1 MANLTANRITNDAD
15 IIKTQIQQKT
25 DNGMKAIRPETD
37 TDIVVNK
44 STVDGNTI
52 TDVLDNTLPITAGQ
66 NISITPSASG
76 VEIAFTGSLAPNVEV
91 KGTDPITVSSSV
103 TDTAATYTVEVKS
116 ASVLQKGVV
125 KLSDSTTSSDNTT
138 AATPKAVKAAYD
150 LAKGKQ
156 AAFDDGSATIAT
168 ASGGTITIKAGVSQ
182 SGGTIG
188 NSSGSDDISTYTAAQ
203 IDSLVAGLT
212 KYLGTATA
220 AADLTGAS
228 TANAGDFFRIT
239 SSFTVSNWGTAHVG
253 DIVILKKDAAA
264 GAYATLTNW
273 EIIHTGDNTSYGIV
287 STSADGLAPK
297 ITTTAGQIDTPAT
310 DRVLVS
316 ENGATP
322 KWQTLPANAF
332 KNDNTTYTLSS
343 GDRKN
348 VIKLTPS
355 SGTAQTVTVNDVAH
369 ADVADHATNATA
381 AASAAKVNKSLTIKL
396 NGGTTENTDQF
407 VYDGSE
413 AKSVNITL
421 SGIGAAASSHAH
433 GNITNAGTLQA
444 DDVAI
449 ADGDK
454 LVITDSSNNGRVA
467 RSSIGFNGSTTYMAL
482 TPKGAWNYFAQYID
496 SGVKADGTT
505 RIKSAELTNS
515 TLSTMTLGDSG
526 VNPGV
531 YCALQVNSKGIV
543 TAGAH
548 VIKIYEKNATIG
560 PELVTGGFAFIK
572 I

>member
-1 MANLTANRITNDAD
+1 MADLTANRITNDAD

-37 TDIVVNK
+37 TDIVINK
-44 STVDGNTI
+44 STIDGNTV

-76 VEIAFTGSLAPNVEV
+76 VEIAFTGSLAPNVSV
-91 KGTDPITVSSSV
+91 KATNPITVSSSV
-103 TDTAATYTVEVKS
+103 TDTAATYTVGVNDASIS
-116 ASVLQKGVV
+116 AKGVV
-125 KLSDSTTSSDNTT
+125 QLSDSISSISTTE
-138 AATPKAVKAAYD
+138 AATANAVRTAYD

-168 ASGGTITIKAGVSQ
+168 ASGGTITIKTGVSQ

-188 NSSGSDDISTYTAAQ
+188 NSSGDDVSTYTAAQ

-220 AADLTGAS
+220 AADLIGAS
-228 TANAGDFFRIT
+228 TANAGDFFRVT

-253 DIVILKKDAAA
+253 DLVILKKDAVAED
-264 GAYATLTNW
+264 YAKIANW

-287 STSADGLAPK
+287 NNTADGLAPK
-297 ITTTAGQIDTPAT
+297 WSTS
-310 DRVLVS
+310 DRTEVASEDYVLMNDGTNV
-316 ENGATP
+316 
-322 KWQTLPANAF
+322 KWRQLPSTSFSDN
-332 KNDNTTYTLSS
+332 NTTYTL
-343 GDRKN
+343 GNGKTTDT
-348 VIKLTPS
+348 VKLTS
-355 SGTAQTVTVNDVAH
+355 SNGTSQTVTVNNVAH
-369 ADVADHATNATA
+369 AISADSATNATA
-381 AASAAKVNKSLTIKL
+381 AETATKVANPLTIEL
-396 NGGTTENTDQF
+396 NGGTTEDTDKF
-407 VYDGSE
+407 VYDGS
-413 AKSVNITL
+413 AVKSVNITA

-433 GNITNAGTLQA
+433 GNITNAGALQA

-449 ADGDK
+449 GKDDK
-454 LVITDSSNNGRVA
+454 LVITDSSNGGKVA
-467 RSSIGFNGSTTYMAL
+467 RSSVGFNGSTTYMAL

-505 RIKSAELTNS
+505 RIKSAELNDS

-526 VNPGV
+526 VTPGV

-548 VIKIYEKNATIG
+548 VVKIYEKNATIG

>member
-1 MANLTANRITNDAD
+1 MADLTANRITNDAD

-25 DNGMKAIRPETD
+25 DSGMKAIRPETD
-37 TDIVVNK
+37 TDIVINK
-44 STVDGNTI
+44 STVDGNTV
-52 TDVLDNTLPITAGQ
+52 TDVLDNALPITAGQ
-66 NISITPSASG
+66 NISITPNASG
-76 VEIAFTGSLAPNVEV
+76 IEIAFTGSLAPNVEV

-103 TDTAATYTVEVKS
+103 TDTAATYTVGVKS

-125 KLSDSTTSSDNTT
+125 KLTDSTTSSDNTT

-150 LAKGKQ
+150 LASGKQ
-156 AAFDDGSATIAT
+156 PAFTDGSATIAT
-168 ASGGTITIKAGVSQ
+168 ASSGTITIKAGVSQ
-182 SGGTIG
+182 SGGKIK
-188 NSSGSDDISTYTAAQ
+188 NSSGDDISTYTAAQ

-212 KYLGTATA
+212 KYLGTATKST
-220 AADLTGAS
+220 DLTSAS
-228 TANAGDFFRIT
+228 TANAGDFFRVT
-239 SSFTVSNWGTAHVG
+239 TQFASSNWGTAHVG
-253 DIVILKKDAAA
+253 DLVILKKDAAE

-297 ITTTAGQIDTPAT
+297 ITTTAGQIDTPTT

-332 KNDNTTYTLSS
+332 KNDNTTYTLSN
-343 GDRKN
+343 GTTN
-348 VIKLTPS
+348 NTITLTS
-355 SGTAQTVTVNDVAH
+355 SDSSEAAQTVTINDVAH
-369 ADVADHATNATA
+369 ASTADKVAN
-381 AASAAKVNKSLTIKL
+381 SLTIKL
-396 NGGTTENTDQF
+396 NGGKVEGSNLFT
-407 VYDGSE
+407 YDGSTE
-413 AKSVNITL
+413 KSVNITA
-421 SGIGAAASSHAH
+421 SGIGAAANSHTH
-433 GNITNAGTLQA
+433 GNITNAGALQT

-449 ADGDK
+449 AEGDK
-454 LVITDSSNNGRVA
+454 LVITDSSNGGKVA
-467 RSSIGFNGSTTYMAL
+467 RSSVGFNGSTTTMAL

-526 VNPGV
+526 VTPGV

>member
-37 TDIVVNK
+37 TDIVINK
-44 STVDGNTI
+44 STVDGNTV

-76 VEIAFTGSLAPNVEV
+76 VEIAFTGSLAPNVTV
-91 KGTDPITVSSSV
+91 KGTNPITVSSSV
-103 TDTAATYTVEVKS
+103 TDTAATYTVGVTDASIS
-116 ASVLQKGVV
+116 AKGVV
-125 KLSDSTTSSDNTT
+125 KLDSSTSSTSDTT
-138 AATPKAVKAAYD
+138 AATSSAVKAAYD
-150 LAKGKQ
+150 LASGKQ
-156 AAFDDGSATIAT
+156 AAFEDGSATIAT
-168 ASGGTITIKAGVSQ
+168 VNGGTITIKPGVSQ
-182 SGGTIG
+182 SGGKIS
-188 NSSGSDDISTYTAAQ
+188 NSSGNGVSTYTAAQ

-253 DIVILKKDAAA
+253 DLVILKKDVAA
-264 GAYATLTNW
+264 GGYATLTNW

-287 STSADGLAPK
+287 NKTTDGLAPK

-343 GDRKN
+343 GDTSN
-348 VIKLTPS
+348 IITLTSSNPS
-355 SGTAQTVTVNDVAH
+355 EAAQTVTIDNVVNASHASQASKATKVA
-369 ADVADHATNATA
+369 NQ
-381 AASAAKVNKSLTIKL
+381 LTIQL
-396 NGGTTENTDQF
+396 NNGTTEGTNKF
-407 VYDGSE
+407 VYDGSA
-413 AKSVNITL
+413 AKSVNITP

-433 GNITNAGTLQA
+433 GNITNAGALQA

-449 ADGDK
+449 GKDDK
-454 LVITDSSNNGRVA
+454 LVITDSSNGGKVA
-467 RSSIGFNGSTTYMAL
+467 RSSVGFNGSTTYMAL

-526 VNPGV
+526 VTPGV

-548 VIKIYEKNATIG
+548 VIKMYKKDATIG
-560 PELVTGGFAFIK
+560 PELVTGGFAFIE